1 MEAVYI
7 GIRTPGTTSQL
18 RADTLCALLP
28 SADWNLIDTDVP
40 FRRHGRLMRS
50 LAFRLRVGTAVADMN
65 REVLRQLGTQ
75 RYSLAW
81 VDKGVC
87 LWPETIRA
95 IRRQCD
101 KMVYY
106 TPDTSFFDNSSRF
119 VNATINEYDAII
131 TTKSFE
137 LGEFGRRVSQEKLLL
152 VTQSYD
158 QNLHYPRCH
167 FHEKRPEAVLIGLCE
182 PNREHCVQTLIDAGI
197 PVRIGGQGWEAF
209 LARNK
214 SELLHFEGSA
224 VFGDHYADVLSRA
237 SIGLGLVT
245 KRFPELHTTRTFEMP
260 ACGTALATESNLE
273 TTRYF
278 DDSSAIFFRD
288 FEELAQKIRDLF
300 TQPEKLRAITEAGY
314 QRVTT
319 GMFSN
324 RAVLSHILKSLGFS
338 VSE

>member
-1 MEAVYI
+1 MHALYV

-18 RADTLCALLP
+18 RADTLRALLP
-28 SADWNLIDTDVP
+28 SADWNLIDTDKP

-50 LAFRLRVGTAVADMN
+50 LAFRLRIGTAVADMN
-65 REVLRQLGTQ
+65 REVMRQLGS
-75 RYSLAW
+75 RSYSLGW
-81 VDKGVC
+81 IDKGVC
-87 LWPETIRA
+87 LWPQTIRA

-119 VNATINEYDAII
+119 VNATMNEYDAIV

-137 LGEFGRRVSQEKLLL
+137 LGEFGQRVSQEKLFL

-158 QNLHYPRCH
+158 QHLHYPRCA
-167 FHEKRPEAVLIGLCE
+167 FCQKRPEAVLIGLCE
-182 PNREHCVQTLIDAGI
+182 PNRERCVRTLLDAGI
-197 PVRIGGQGWEAF
+197 PVRIGGQRWDSF
-209 LARNK
+209 VARNQ
-214 SELLHFEGSA
+214 SPLLHFEGPA

-273 TTRYF
+273 TTQYF
-278 DDSSAIFFRD
+278 DESSAIFFQD
-288 FEELAQKIRDLF
+288 FTELAEKIL
-300 TQPEKLRAITEAGY
+300 KLLAEPDRLRSISEAGY
-314 QRVTT
+314 QRVTQ
-319 GMFSN
+319 GRFSN
-324 RAVLSHILKSLGFS
+324 QAVLSHILRSLGFQL
-338 VSE
+338 